1 MARGIPYWIAE
12 RAGRRFYYGWAIA
25 AVVLLANLSV
35 FAFNPSFGLFVTP
48 LEHEF
53 GWSRSDIAGSLTVG
67 TIVGALLAPVLG
79 FLVDRFGT
87 RRLMIAFGLASAAC
101 YLGLAHV
108 QQVWQFTLGVAL
120 IYPLSRVG
128 VGEMMGSVNVNRWFV
143 RRRGRAMGT
152 VMMGA
157 SGGSV
162 IFIPLCTLLIATQG
176 WRTTYTVL
184 GAAAAVLIC
193 LPAWLLLVDRPEAI
207 GLAGHPELKG
217 TGVSSASLAAA
228 GAGAAAGAAASGAS
242 ADSWSLREVTRTRT
256 FWLTLLGLMLG
267 TVAVQGYFIHA
278 VPHMEARGFSRTLA
292 SAVWSTFFVVGVLA
306 KFLWGFVIERMG
318 VRRAL
323 VLLFACEAVGLLLL
337 LTARSPAALFAYAVL
352 NGIGHAPYLQLQAM
366 VWAEYFGRHTIGRI
380 YGTVQPAI
388 VVSASLGPWLGG
400 ALFDLHGDYTLFFE
414 ISIALCALS
423 TLVFLLTPPPRRAL
437 APARRTA
444 TA

>member
-1 MARGIPYWIAE
+1 MGRGIPYWIAE

-35 FAFNPSFGLFVTP
+35 FSFNPSFGLFVTP
-48 LEHEF
+48 LEREF

-67 TIVGALLAPVLG
+67 TIAGALLAPLLG

-87 RRLMIAFGLASAAC
+87 RWLMVGFGLASAVC
-101 YLGLAHV
+101 YVGLAHV

-143 RRRGRAMGT
+143 RRRGRAMGV

-157 SGGSV
+157 SAGSV
-162 IFIPLCTLLIATQG
+162 IFIPLCTYLIATQG

-184 GAAAAVLIC
+184 GGAAAVLIG

-217 TGVSSASLAAA
+217 AGVSRAALAAGSA
-228 GAGAAAGAAASGAS
+228 GEAADGMR
-242 ADSWSLREVTRTRT
+242 DESWNLREVTRTRT

-278 VPHMEARGFSRTLA
+278 VPHMEARGFSRALA
-292 SAVWSTFFVVGVLA
+292 SAVWSTFFLVGVPA
-306 KFLWGFVIERMG
+306 KFLWGFVIERIG

-323 VLLFACEAVGLLLL
+323 VLLFLGEGLGIALL
-337 LTARSPAALFAYAVL
+337 LTARSPAALFAYAAL
-352 NGIGHAPYLQLQAM
+352 NAIGHAPFLQLQAM
-366 VWAEYFGRHTIGRI
+366 VWAEYFGRHAIGRI

-400 ALFDLHGDYTLFFE
+400 MLFDLKGDYTLFFE
-414 ISIALCALS
+414 IGIALCALS
-423 TLVFLLTPPPRRAL
+423 AGVFLLTPPPRRGS
-437 APARRTA
+437 APAGRVVTA
-444 TA
+444 